1 MWKVIVISSC
11 ICLLVNGN
19 HGSESNSHLS
29 FASFYLHY
37 QILPPQSLEIHFP
50 LTFCVENSDHRIIWM
65 RRSSS
70 SEIDDNGSGNAVPGT
85 HSIRDRFPFKRNS
98 SHFRLRAKDSLD
110 HAASRSRSHQS
121 RINRKGLLWWIPA
134 RGQTLFYF
142 VVVFAV
148 FGFVTGSMLLQSSIS
163 LMSSGSEKERWL
175 MERIKFGSS
184 LKFVPGRI
192 SRRLVEGDGLDELR
206 KMDRIGVRAPRLA
219 LVSSSSFF
227 ISIWNYLRSSYWL
240 AIST

>member
-1 MWKVIVISSC
+1 
-11 ICLLVNGN
+11 
-19 HGSESNSHLS
+19 
-29 FASFYLHY
+29 
-37 QILPPQSLEIHFP
+37 
-50 LTFCVENSDHRIIWM
+50 M

-206 KMDRIGVRAPRLA
+206 KKDRVGVRAPRLA

-227 ISIWNYLRSSYWL
+227 ISI
-240 AIST
+240 